1 MNGILIRGDHA
12 WLRHSPPAHQD
23 IRRLSEKFW
32 KISKAEEERAARAE
46 ILSRGGKA
54 DRKLAQALRRAVPG
68 QPGSTYCCP
77 LLARRFQIFFVS
89 RALRVDARAKSR
101 GILITLLDPKNAVP
115 FGNLEDIH
123 WRKLNGQLRRRLER
137 TLGKD
142 VVVVGMGEV
151 EADYDLKVWQPHHHL
166 VIYGTTED
174 ALKTLRNAHYQEL
187 PDCAKPMLVSGNHNL
202 PGWCAYASKLMTFR
216 KLQSVDGE
224 TGKVTSIRR
233 VRLKAPE
240 FRQLMRYLSR
250 QVPTSFVFSMN
261 CRIVR

>member
-1 MNGILIRGDHA
+1 MKGILIRGDHA
-12 WLRHSPPAHQD
+12 WLRHGPPRRRD
-23 IRRLSEKFW
+23 IRRLSKKFW
-32 KISKAEEERAARAE
+32 KISKAEKERAKRVE
-46 ILSRGGKA
+46 VLSRGGKT
-54 DRKLAQALRRAVPG
+54 DRKLAQALRRAEPG

-89 RALRVDARAKSR
+89 RALRVDRRAKSQ
-101 GILITLLDPKNAVP
+101 GILITLLDPKNAVS
-115 FGNLEDIH
+115 FDNLEDVD

-142 VVVVGMGEV
+142 IVVVGMGEV

-174 ALKTLRNAHYQEL
+174 ALKTLRKAHYQQL
-187 PDCAKPMLVSGNHNL
+187 PDCPKPMLVSEKYHL
-202 PGWCAYASKLMTFR
+202 PGWYAYASKLMTFR
-216 KLQSVDGE
+216 KLQSVNGDTE
-224 TGKVTSIRR
+224 KVTSIRR